1 MAVAVVR
8 LAGHGRKGIAAGHR
22 RTSEPR
28 VMLTPR
34 LLTVVSPVKA
44 VAWYALLL
52 KLHQRLYLVL

>member
-8 LAGHGRKGIAAGHR
+8 LTGHGRKRIAAGHR
-22 RTSEPR
+22 RTPESR
-28 VMLTPR
+28 VMLTPW
-34 LLTVVSPVKA
+34 LLAVVSPVKA